1 MGPNTLLICS
11 RLQNSTWNIM
21 VKFSFRQLYSDCNI
35 NAKSSNTLHFLLIFG
50 HFLGMYTQANKLE
63 SSRKSNKR
71 GPLSLIKA
79 FFFPLLDSCYSNS
92 SPSHFGLL
100 IQPLA
105 LYLRS
110 DSCSVKSI
118 LQWVMIRVVHSLVMS
133 YKFDIPYF
141 ILKFLIQTCVMIPP
155 R

>member
-1 MGPNTLLICS
+1 MGPNTFQFLAS
-11 RLQNSTWNIM
+11 RLKSSTNFQLGTSWWSFHM
-21 VKFSFRQLYSDCNI
+21 FPYRKFHSDCNI
-35 NAKSSNTLHFLLIFG
+35 NAKSSNTLHLLLIFG

-79 FFFPLLDSCYSNS
+79 FFYPLSDSCY

-100 IQPLA
+100 IRPSA
-105 LYLRS
+105 LHLRS

-118 LQWVMIRVVHSLVMS
+118 LQWVMIRVVHS
-133 YKFDIPYF
+133 
-141 ILKFLIQTCVMIPP
+141 
-155 R
+155 